1 MKIKANKLKVG
12 QIIDMGEGEEVVLHI
27 DKNEIYTR
35 LLEEDGN
42 CYPINKKGVVT
53 NRGAEK
59 YLYEE

>member
-12 QIIDMGEGEEVVLHI
+12 QIIDMGEGEEVVLYI

-42 CYPINKKGVVT
+42 CYPINKKFVT
-53 NRGAEK
+53 FKVRV
-59 YLYEE
+59 

>member
-1 MKIKANKLKVG
+1 MKLKANKLKVG
-12 QIIDMGEGEEVVLHI
+12 QIIDMGEGEEVVLYI

-42 CYPINKKGVVT
+42 CYPIKKGVVT

-59 YLYEE
+59 YLFEE